1 MNVHDRSSGELVAA
15 EITYP
20 PGLIDDW
27 LQPGDGAR
35 FEHLALIPSYVR
47 RIDWVVTIEDHP
59 GSVDGAGASE

>member
-15 EITYP
+15 EIAYP